1 MAEIKVAYLG
11 PQGTFTE
18 KVARDFFPSED
29 LVPLQPIRKVV
40 KAVETGE
47 AEHGIVPIENF
58 YNGEVRETLDS
69 LTECS
74 RTRIIAETSL
84 AIVHCLGALQSHGQV
99 TRIYS
104 KDQALEQ
111 CSRYLCEK
119 YPDADTIAV
128 SSTALAAERVAR
140 EKMLDAA
147 AIASESALKAAGLE
161 ILASDI
167 CPNNKTRF
175 AVLWTAST
183 NRSGDDKTFI
193 AIHPQHPR
201 VRDKPGVLDCAL
213 GFFARLGINLEYIQS
228 RPDGKRGYIFYIELN
243 GHERDEAV
251 VSALDSIR
259 LSLDQQKMF
268 PNTVKVLGSYK
279 NTHWKEEK

>member
-1 MAEIKVAYLG
+1 MKVAYLG

-18 KVARDFFPSED
+18 KATKEVFPSEE
-29 LVPLQPIRKVV
+29 LVPLQPIRRVV
-40 KAVETGE
+40 RSVETGE
-47 AEHGIVPIENF
+47 VDHGVVPIENI
-58 YNGEVRETLDS
+58 YDGEVRETLDS

-74 RTRIIAETSL
+74 KTRIISEMSL
-84 AIVHCLGALQSHGQV
+84 AIVHCLGALQGRGQI

-119 YPDADTIAV
+119 YPDADTFAV
-128 SSTALAAERVAR
+128 SSTAEAARRIAE

-147 AIASESALKAAGLE
+147 AIASESALMGSGLE

-175 AVLWTAST
+175 VILGTAST
-183 NRSGDDKTFI
+183 NKSGDDKTFV
-193 AIHPQHPR
+193 AIHPQSSK
-201 VRDKPGVLDCAL
+201 VRDRPGVLNCTLD
-213 GFFARLGINLEYIQS
+213 FFASLGINLEYIQS
-228 RPDGKRGYIFYIELN
+228 RPDGKKGYIFYIELN

-251 VSALDSIR
+251 NTALDSIR
-259 LSLDQQKMF
+259 LSLDPQKLF
-268 PNTVKVLGSYK
+268 LDTVKVLGSYK
-279 NTHWKEEK
+279 NTHWKEGK